1 MTLPNEPQPAERDQT
16 AESSG
21 WTPVPGSAPM
31 VPAAG
36 SPHDSAPFGTPPPL
50 PNAAPSATGA
60 RIFGGVLLALGALA
74 VWWGGPALGAF
85 ESPTLDVFRFNPLRL
100 MAGFFG
106 PFAVVVGLG
115 ALGWGL
121 SRKGQPARP
130 DALTWVSVALMT
142 VLGLGLLVW
151 GLPGIRRPDRH
162 LLARVVRH
170 AQGAHVAHSRG
181 DAGPV
186 RDARGRFRATAAR
199 SRRLTRWSGL
209 SRLRMPGSL
218 VRCAGGEIPDQVR
231 DDGGVC
237 PDDGGQLVSARSTG
251 NGGVRRRGSACTPP
265 SRCRPSSRRR
275 PSPW

>member
-36 SPHDSAPFGTPPPL
+36 SLHDSAPFGTPPPL
-50 PNAAPSATGA
+50 PNAAPSATGP
-60 RIFGGVLLALGALA
+60 RIVGGVLLALGALA

-115 ALGWGL
+115 ALGGGL

-130 DALTWVSVALMT
+130 DALTWVSVALMI

-151 GLPGIRRPDRH
+151 GLPGIGDLIGTFSHVSYDMPRVRMSRI
-162 LLARVVRH
+162 LAVML
-170 AQGAHVAHSRG
+170 GL
-181 DAGPV
+181 
-186 RDARGRFRATAAR
+186 FAT
-199 SRRLTRWSGL
+199 
-209 SRLRMPGSL
+209 L
-218 VRCAGGEIPDQVR
+218 VG
-231 DDGGVC
+231 
-237 PDDGGQLVSARSTG
+237 VSALRRFVR
-251 NGGVRRRGSACTPP
+251 GG
-265 SRCRPSSRRR
+265 
-275 PSPW
+275 